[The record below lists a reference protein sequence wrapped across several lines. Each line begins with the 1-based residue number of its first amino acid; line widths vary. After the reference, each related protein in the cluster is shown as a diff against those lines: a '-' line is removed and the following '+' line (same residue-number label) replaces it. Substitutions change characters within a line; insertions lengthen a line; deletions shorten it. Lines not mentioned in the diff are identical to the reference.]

1 MNGAL
6 CTVHLVTVSVL
17 VLSVPSS
24 PDAPDFRNVTSAS
37 VTLVWDEPAEPNGV
51 LLYYVI
57 YQNGTEIKRVTGN
70 VTKYVAVGL
79 QPFTVYVFK
88 LSVCTA
94 VGCSNSSDSVPMRTL
109 ESGEC
114 VAKSSMCY
122 LFSFFFFARICFPF
136 NKLRFRSCLKRNR
149 FTPKVANFV
158 SYDVRNV
165 RTNWNLK
172 SYQN

>member
-122 LFSFFFFARICFPF
+122 LFSFFFFRKNMFSIQQVAFTKLLLQEIALRLRLLISFPTM
-136 NKLRFRSCLKRNR
+136 LEMYVL
-149 FTPKVANFV
+149 TGI
-158 SYDVRNV
+158 
-165 RTNWNLK
+165 
-172 SYQN
+172 

>member
-114 VAKSSMCY
+114 VAKSSMY
-122 LFSFFFFARICFPF
+122 HLFYFFFSQEYVFHSTSCVDEAALLEIASRLRLLNSFPTM
-136 NKLRFRSCLKRNR
+136 LEMYVP
-149 FTPKVANFV
+149 TGI
-158 SYDVRNV
+158 
-165 RTNWNLK
+165 
-172 SYQN
+172 

>member
-1 MNGAL
+1 MNSAL

-122 LFSFFFFARICFPF
+122 LFSFFFFSQEYVFHSTSCVYEAALQEIALRLRLLISFPTM
-136 NKLRFRSCLKRNR
+136 LEMYVL
-149 FTPKVANFV
+149 TGI
-158 SYDVRNV
+158 
-165 RTNWNLK
+165 
-172 SYQN
+172 

>member
-1 MNGAL
+1 MNSAL

-88 LSVCTA
+88 LSVCTV

-114 VAKSSMCY
+114 VAKSSICY
-122 LFSFFFFARICFPF
+122 LFSFFFFSQEYVFHSTSCVDEAALLEIASRLRLLNSFPTMLEMYVPTRI
-136 NKLRFRSCLKRNR
+136 
-149 FTPKVANFV
+149 
-158 SYDVRNV
+158 
-165 RTNWNLK
+165 
-172 SYQN
+172 